1 MSFYDETK
9 IKNEEEI
16 LQLNS
21 SAFCR
26 NRISE
31 RFTYTIKQIPISKY
45 NNFNNNNNFNSHQTI
60 LYDIINYFPFSTFC
74 FYKNKNINDANIEE
88 YILNIIDDDYSSI
101 ARNENIH
108 LFNQNRGL
116 TETEETLFKT
126 TTDRK
131 ELY

>member
-88 YILNIIDDDYSSI
+88 
-101 ARNENIH
+101 
-108 LFNQNRGL
+108 
-116 TETEETLFKT
+116 
-126 TTDRK
+126 
-131 ELY
+131 

>member
-45 NNFNNNNNFNSHQTI
+45 NNFNNNNNFNSNQTI
-60 LYDIINYFPFSTFC
+60 LYDII
-74 FYKNKNINDANIEE
+74 
-88 YILNIIDDDYSSI
+88 IIF
-101 ARNENIH
+101 
-108 LFNQNRGL
+108 LFQ
-116 TETEETLFKT
+116 LFVFIKI
-126 TTDRK
+126 K
-131 ELY
+131 I